1 MKSEERREKREQT
14 KEDENIQKNCFGICG
29 FRFIFPL
36 SFFFVKL
43 AGLLIALVIYS
54 ILAVVGAGIIVLFGW
69 IPLLGIPFLVLGG
82 IIALYA
88 VLGMLIA
95 VLVFLRFI

>member
-1 MKSEERREKREQT
+1 M
-14 KEDENIQKNCFGICG
+14 
-29 FRFIFPL
+29 
-36 SFFFVKL
+36 
-43 AGLLIALVIYS
+43 
-54 ILAVVGAGIIVLFGW
+54 GAGIIVLFGW
-69 IPLLGIPFLVLGG
+69 IPLLGIPFLMLGG